1 MELVDNIQK
10 LIDDVENVFTAEARV
25 SKEADLCGQEAKEV
39 RDEKAL
45 PELRDIALKQ
55 DTRLAEAIA
64 KLVHN
69 VRIWDEVACHRGRH
83 NCRTLRNRPLSRTIC
98 MTNPKL
104 STKRRFRTSL
114 VVRPSPFASQ

>member
-69 VRIWDEVACHRGRH
+69 VRRGRH